1 MLIQYIIDEPPKNTS
16 NGRGNWILHL
26 KEKQSL
32 KQGGAIESAF
42 DWDTKSQLRIHFHR
56 FAARN
61 MPMDDDGLAIAFKPV
76 RDGLID
82 SLSQYFGQKFD
93 DGNQDLFHFV
103 YSQSKAP
110 DLVFADT
117 IVITISLMGEPS
129 LYSSVVYRWGFYRHL
144 YDKAALI
151 ADLAD
156 IRAAKINEI
165 SNTLKSLKRTDTKKF
180 RDLKDELAKTQKA
193 IALST
198 AINNLHGA

>member
-26 KEKQSL
+26 KDKQAL

-82 SLSQYFGQKFD
+82 SLSQYFNQKFD

-103 YSQSKAP
+103 YSQCKAP
-110 DLVFADT
+110 DPVFADT
-117 IVITISLMGEPS
+117 IVITIDAMIDYSR
-129 LYSSVVYRWGFYRHL
+129 YSSVVMRWGYEPIL
-144 YDKAALI
+144 IDKASLI
-151 ADLAD
+151 ATLGEL
-156 IRAAKINEI
+156 RAAKINEI
-165 SNTLKSLKRTDTKKF
+165 VAELKRSRVGTQKVDKLKK
-180 RDLKDELAKTQKA
+180 ELAKTQKA
-193 IALST
+193 IAHCVAET
-198 AINNLHGA
+198 VFN

>member
-26 KEKQSL
+26 KDKQSL

-42 DWDTKSQLRIHFHR
+42 DWDTESQLRIHFHR

-82 SLSQYFGQKFD
+82 SLSQCFNQKFD

-103 YSQSKAP
+103 YSQCKAP
-110 DLVFADT
+110 APVFADT
-117 IVITISLMGEPS
+117 IVITIDLMPRWEPM
-129 LYSSVVYRWGFYRHL
+129 SSIVMRWGYTPTL
-144 YDKAALI
+144 IDKASLI
-151 ADLAD
+151 ATLGEL
-156 IRAAKINEI
+156 RAARITDIVAE
-165 SNTLKSLKRTDTKKF
+165 LKRSRTGTKKA
-180 RDLKDELAKTQKA
+180 DKLQKELCKSQKA
-193 IALST
+193 IAHCVAET
-198 AINNLHGA
+198 VFN

>member
-1 MLIQYIIDEPPKNTS
+1 VATGYYKNTS

-103 YSQSKAP
+103 YSQCKAP
-110 DLVFADT
+110 DPVFADT
-117 IVITISLMGEPS
+117 IVITIGLMPQSLP
-129 LYSSVVYRWGFYRHL
+129 YSSVVIKWGHNPML
-144 YDKAALI
+144 HDKASLI
-151 ADLAD
+151 ATLGEL
-156 IRAAKINEI
+156 RAARITEIVAELKWSKIG
-165 SNTLKSLKRTDTKKF
+165 TKKV
-180 RDLKDELAKTQKA
+180 DKLKKELVKTQKA
-193 IALST
+193 IAHCVAET
-198 AINNLHGA
+198 VFN

>member
-1 MLIQYIIDEPPKNTS
+1 MMLIQYIIDEPPKNTS

-103 YSQSKAP
+103 YSQCKAP
-110 DLVFADT
+110 DPVFADT
-117 IVITISLMGEPS
+117 ILVTIDHPQKLSPS
-129 LYSSVVYRWGFYRHL
+129 PYSSVVMRWGYIPSMR
-144 YDKAALI
+144 DKASLI
-151 ADLAD
+151 ATLGEL
-156 IRAAKINEI
+156 RATRIAEI
-165 SNTLKSLKRTDTKKF
+165 VAELKWSKAGTKKV
-180 RDLKDELAKTQKA
+180 DKLKKELAKTQKA
-193 IALST
+193 IAHCVAET
-198 AINNLHGA
+198 VFN

>member
-56 FAARN
+56 FAAANR
-61 MPMDDDGLAIAFKPV
+61 PMDDDGLAIAFKPV

-103 YSQSKAP
+103 YSQCKAP
-110 DLVFADT
+110 DPVFADT
-117 IVITISLMGEPS
+117 IVITIGCMPS
-129 LYSSVVYRWGFYRHL
+129 PSPYSSVVIKWGYNPMLH
-144 YDKAALI
+144 DKASLI
-151 ADLAD
+151 ATLGEL
-156 IRAAKINEI
+156 RASRINEI
-165 SNTLKSLKRTDTKKF
+165 AAELKWSKTGTKKV
-180 RDLKDELAKTQKA
+180 DKLKKELAKTQKA
-193 IALST
+193 IAHCVAET
-198 AINNLHGA
+198 VFND

>member
-26 KEKQSL
+26 KEKQLL

-82 SLSQYFGQKFD
+82 SLSDYFGQKFD

-103 YSQSKAP
+103 YSQCKAIEP
-110 DLVFADT
+110 VFADT
-117 IVITISLMGEPS
+117 ILVSIDLMPDISP
-129 LYSSVVYRWGFYRHL
+129 YSSVVMRWGWNVSFI
-144 YDKAALI
+144 DKASLVATLGE
-151 ADLAD
+151 L
-156 IRAAKINEI
+156 RAAKIDEI
-165 SNTLKSLKRTDTKKF
+165 NKSLGAIKRVNTTKEKNL
-180 RDLKDELAKTQKA
+180 RKELKNKQKA
-193 IALST
+193 IALCVPKSS
-198 AINNLHGA
+198 

>member
-1 MLIQYIIDEPPKNTS
+1 MILQYIIDEPPKNTS

-56 FAARN
+56 FAAANR
-61 MPMDDDGLAIAFKPV
+61 PMDDDGLAIAFKPV

-103 YSQSKAP
+103 YSQCKAP
-110 DLVFADT
+110 DPVFADT
-117 IVITISLMGEPS
+117 IVITIGLMPQS
-129 LYSSVVYRWGFYRHL
+129 SPYSSVVIKWGHNPML
-144 YDKAALI
+144 HDKASLI
-151 ADLAD
+151 ATLGEL
-156 IRAAKINEI
+156 RAARIAEI
-165 SNTLKSLKRTDTKKF
+165 VAELKWSKTGTKKV
-180 RDLKDELAKTQKA
+180 DKLKKELAKTQKA
-193 IALST
+193 IAHCVAET
-198 AINNLHGA
+198 VFND

>member
-42 DWDTKSQLRIHFHR
+42 DWDTESQLRIHFHR
-56 FAARN
+56 FAAANR
-61 MPMDDDGLAIAFKPV
+61 PMDDDGLAIAFKPV

-103 YSQSKAP
+103 YSQCKAP
-110 DLVFADT
+110 EPVFADT
-117 IVITISLMGEPS
+117 IVIAIDLMIDYS
-129 LYSSVVYRWGFYRHL
+129 RYSSVVMRWGYEPYL
-144 YDKAALI
+144 IDKASLI
-151 ADLAD
+151 ATLGEHRAARIAD
-156 IRAAKINEI
+156 IVAE
-165 SNTLKSLKRTDTKKF
+165 LKWSKAGTKKV
-180 RDLKDELAKTQKA
+180 DKLNKELAKTQKA
-193 IALST
+193 IAHCV
-198 AINNLHGA
+198 A

>member
-56 FAARN
+56 FAAANR
-61 MPMDDDGLAIAFKPV
+61 PMDDDGLAIAFKPV

-103 YSQSKAP
+103 YSQCKAP
-110 DLVFADT
+110 EPVFADT
-117 IVITISLMGEPS
+117 IVITIDLMAQSS
-129 LYSSVVYRWGFYRHL
+129 LYSSVVMRWGYEPYL
-144 YDKAALI
+144 IDKASLI
-151 ADLAD
+151 ATLGEHRAARIAD
-156 IRAAKINEI
+156 IVAE
-165 SNTLKSLKRTDTKKF
+165 LKWSKAGTKKV
-180 RDLKDELAKTQKA
+180 DKLNNELAKTQKA
-193 IALST
+193 IAHCV
-198 AINNLHGA
+198 A

>member
-26 KEKQSL
+26 KEKQLL

-82 SLSQYFGQKFD
+82 SLSDYFGQKFD
-93 DGNQDLFHFV
+93 DGNQDLFHFI
-103 YSQSKAP
+103 YSQSKAANP
-110 DLVFADT
+110 VFADT
-117 IVITISLMGEPS
+117 IVITIDLMPRWEPM
-129 LYSSVVYRWGFYRHL
+129 SSIVMRWGYAPIII
-144 YDKAALI
+144 DAASLI
-151 ADLAD
+151 ATLREL
-156 IRAAKINEI
+156 RAAKIDEI
-165 SNTLKSLKRTDTKKF
+165 NKSLGAIKRVNTTKEKNL
-180 RDLKDELAKTQKA
+180 RKELKNKQKA
-193 IALST
+193 IALS
-198 AINNLHGA
+198 G

>member
-1 MLIQYIIDEPPKNTS
+1 MNTVQYIIDESPKNTS

-26 KEKQSL
+26 KDKQAL

-82 SLSQYFGQKFD
+82 SLSQYFNQKFD

-103 YSQSKAP
+103 YSQCKSP
-110 DLVFADT
+110 DPVFADT
-117 IVITISLMGEPS
+117 ILVTIDLMPDLS
-129 LYSSVVYRWGFYRHL
+129 PYSSVVLRWGYTPIL
-144 YDKAALI
+144 IDKASLI
-151 ADLAD
+151 ATLGELRAD
-156 IRAAKINEI
+156 KINEI
-165 SNTLKSLKRTDTKKF
+165 VAELKRSKDGTKKV
-180 RDLKDELAKTQKA
+180 DKLKKELAKTQKA
-193 IALST
+193 IAHCVAET
-198 AINNLHGA
+198 VFN

>member
-1 MLIQYIIDEPPKNTS
+1 MLIQYQYIIDEPPKNTS

-26 KEKQSL
+26 KDKQAL

-82 SLSQYFGQKFD
+82 SLSQYFNQKFD

-103 YSQSKAP
+103 YSQSKALEP
-110 DLVFADT
+110 VFADT
-117 IVITISLMGEPS
+117 ILVTIDLMPDIS
-129 LYSSVVYRWGFYRHL
+129 PYSSVVLRWGWNVSFI
-144 YDKAALI
+144 DKASII
-151 ADLAD
+151 ATLGEV
-156 IRAAKINEI
+156 RAAKIAEI
-165 SNTLKSLKRTDTKKF
+165 VAELKRSRVGTKKV
-180 RDLKDELAKTQKA
+180 DKLKKELAKTQKA
-193 IALST
+193 IAHCV
-198 AINNLHGA
+198 A

>member
-26 KEKQSL
+26 KDKQSL

-82 SLSQYFGQKFD
+82 SLSQYFNQKFD

-103 YSQSKAP
+103 YSQCKAHEP
-110 DLVFADT
+110 VFADT
-117 IVITISLMGEPS
+117 ILVTIDLMPDIS
-129 LYSSVVYRWGFYRHL
+129 PYSSVVLRWGWNVSFI
-144 YDKAALI
+144 DKASLI
-151 ADLAD
+151 ATLGEL
-156 IRAAKINEI
+156 RAAKINEI
-165 SNTLKSLKRTDTKKF
+165 SSALKSLKRTGTK
-180 RDLKDELAKTQKA
+180 REENLKIELIKTQKA
-193 IALST
+193 IAHCV
-198 AINNLHGA
+198 AEIVFGDR

>member
-1 MLIQYIIDEPPKNTS
+1 MNTVQYIIDEPPKNTS

-82 SLSQYFGQKFD
+82 SLSQYFNQKFD

-103 YSQSKAP
+103 YSQSKALEP
-110 DLVFADT
+110 VFADT
-117 IVITISLMGEPS
+117 ILVTIDLMPDIS
-129 LYSSVVYRWGFYRHL
+129 PYSSVVLRWGWNVSFI
-144 YDKAALI
+144 DKASII
-151 ADLAD
+151 ATLGEV
-156 IRAAKINEI
+156 RAAKIAEI
-165 SNTLKSLKRTDTKKF
+165 VAELKRSRVGTKKV
-180 RDLKDELAKTQKA
+180 DKLKKELAKTQKA
-193 IALST
+193 IAHCV
-198 AINNLHGA
+198 A

>member
-26 KEKQSL
+26 KEKQLL

-82 SLSQYFGQKFD
+82 SLSDYFGQKFD

-103 YSQSKAP
+103 YSQSKARQP
-110 DLVFADT
+110 VLADT
-117 IVITISLMGEPS
+117 ILVTIKLMPEISP
-129 LYSSVVYRWGFYRHL
+129 YSSVMMRWGYTPIIDDL
-144 YDKAALI
+144 GAII
-151 ADLAD
+151 ATLREL
-156 IRAAKINEI
+156 RAAKIDEI
-165 SNTLKSLKRTDTKKF
+165 ADELKRSRTGTLKIKRLEKELKNK
-180 RDLKDELAKTQKA
+180 QKA
-193 IALST
+193 IALCVPK
-198 AINNLHGA
+198 LP

>member
-56 FAARN
+56 FAAANR
-61 MPMDDDGLAIAFKPV
+61 PMDDDGLAIAFKPV

-93 DGNQDLFHFV
+93 DGNQDLFYFV
-103 YSQSKAP
+103 YSQCKAP
-110 DLVFADT
+110 APVFADT
-117 IVITISLMGEPS
+117 IVITIDLMPRWEPM
-129 LYSSVVYRWGFYRHL
+129 SSIVMRWGYTPTL
-144 YDKAALI
+144 IDKASLI
-151 ADLAD
+151 ATLGEL
-156 IRAAKINEI
+156 RAARIAEI
-165 SNTLKSLKRTDTKKF
+165 ADELKWSKAGTKKV
-180 RDLKDELAKTQKA
+180 DKLKKELAKTQKA
-193 IALST
+193 IAHCVAET
-198 AINNLHGA
+198 VFN

>member
-26 KEKQSL
+26 KDKQSL
-32 KQGGAIESAF
+32 KQGGAIDSAF

-103 YSQSKAP
+103 YSQCKAP
-110 DLVFADT
+110 DPVFADT
-117 IVITISLMGEPS
+117 ILITIDLMPDIS
-129 LYSSVVYRWGFYRHL
+129 PYSSVVLRWGWNVSFI
-144 YDKAALI
+144 DKASLI
-151 ADLAD
+151 ATLGEL
-156 IRAAKINEI
+156 RAARIAEI
-165 SNTLKSLKRTDTKKF
+165 VAELKWSRAGTKKV
-180 RDLKDELAKTQKA
+180 DKLKKELIKTQKA
-193 IALST
+193 IAHCVAET
-198 AINNLHGA
+198 VFE

>member
-1 MLIQYIIDEPPKNTS
+1 MLIQYQYIIDEPPKNTS

-26 KEKQSL
+26 KDKQAL

-82 SLSQYFGQKFD
+82 SLSQYFNQKFD

-103 YSQSKAP
+103 YSQSKALEP
-110 DLVFADT
+110 VFADT
-117 IVITISLMGEPS
+117 ILVTIDLMPDIS
-129 LYSSVVYRWGFYRHL
+129 PYSSVVLRWGWNVSFI
-144 YDKAALI
+144 DKASII
-151 ADLAD
+151 ATLGEV
-156 IRAAKINEI
+156 RAAKIAEI
-165 SNTLKSLKRTDTKKF
+165 VAELKRSRVGTKKV
-180 RDLKDELAKTQKA
+180 DKLKKELAKTQKA
-193 IALST
+193 IAQCV
-198 AINNLHGA
+198 A